1 MFQRKE
7 EVGEG
12 GRGGGGGGEGGG
24 EEVEEMKANRKITLT
39 LLVKHLIFQVMV
51 GSKKMFLIVCFI

>member
-24 EEVEEMKANRKITLT
+24 EEVEEMNANRKITLT
-39 LLVKHLIFQVMV
+39 LLV
-51 GSKKMFLIVCFI
+51 